1 MLVGGSGS
9 HFVHCNY
16 LNIDNVRKLTK
27 VGIDEMRIDKVTAG
41 CDSKEDMA
49 KIVFIVMYFSTQQ

>member
-1 MLVGGSGS
+1 MLVGGSGF
-9 HFVHCNY
+9 HFALCNY

-27 VGIDEMRIDKVTAG
+27 VGIDKMRIVTAG
-41 CDSKEDMA
+41 CDSKEDMP

>member
-16 LNIDNVRKLTK
+16 LNTDNVRKLTK

-41 CDSKEDMA
+41 CDSKEDMP